1 MAQTKIFLQINSEE
15 LEVTVKPTDSLAEVL
30 NEKLDL
36 IGTKQACGI
45 GECGSCTVLMD
56 GKPVNSCLIIAMDA
70 VDRNIVT
77 IEGLERED
85 GTLHPIQESFIISGA
100 VQCGFCIPGM
110 ILSTKALLDEKPM
123 PTEDEIRESLAGNL
137 CRCTG
142 YTKIVQAVKDASRTM
157 NQGNHHDK

>member
-15 LEVTVKPTDSLAEVL
+15 LEVTVKPTDTLAEVL

-70 VDRNIVT
+70 VDRKIVT
-77 IEGLERED
+77 IEGLEGED
-85 GTLHPIQESFIISGA
+85 GTLHPIQESFITSGA

-142 YTKIVQAVKDASRTM
+142 YTRIVQAVKDASRTM